1 MASDDV
7 TTASPAD
14 RHRLVAGSFA
24 ALTRSADPG
33 AWDAPAPVDG
43 WTARDVVR
51 HLTSWFPGFLAGGCD
66 IVLLPGPS
74 VDDDPVEAW
83 RVHAAEVQAVLDDAQ
98 TAERMFRNPHT
109 GELPLAEAI
118 DRFYTADVFMHSW
131 DLATATG
138 QAPGLD
144 EAYATQL
151 LAGME
156 PIDEMLRA
164 SGQYGPRID
173 VPQDATTEQRL
184 AGFIGRDP
192 FWTAPGAAPA

>member
-14 RHRLVAGSFA
+14 RHRLVAGSFEAIA
-24 ALTRSADPG
+24 AGADPSG
-33 AWDAPAPVDG
+33 WDAPAPVDG
-43 WTARDVVR
+43 WAARDVVR
-51 HLTSWFPGFLAGGCD
+51 HLTTWFPGFLAGGSD
-66 IVLLPGPS
+66 IVLLAGPS
-74 VDDDPVEAW
+74 VDDDPVESW
-83 RVHAAEVQAVLDDAQ
+83 RVHAAQVQAVLDDPQ

-109 GELPLAEAI
+109 GDLPLAEAI

-131 DLATATG
+131 DLAAATG
-138 QAPGLD
+138 QAPELD
-144 EAYATQL
+144 EAYAAQL

-164 SGQYGPRID
+164 SGQYGARID
-173 VPQDATTEQRL
+173 VPEDATTEQRL

-192 FWTAPGAAPA
+192 FWTAPGGASA